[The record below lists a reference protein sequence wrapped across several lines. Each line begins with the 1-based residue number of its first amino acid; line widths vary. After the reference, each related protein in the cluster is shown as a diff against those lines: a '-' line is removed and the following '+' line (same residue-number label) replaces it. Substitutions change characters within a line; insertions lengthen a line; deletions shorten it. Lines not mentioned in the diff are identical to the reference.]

1 MTIAERLNKKTKYQ
15 EFSKSPIDN
24 YIESREKIKKDRN
37 NIKLDKK
44 LEEKILEEVA
54 ETLEK
59 EIKKMI

>member
-1 MTIAERLNKKTKYQ
+1 MTIAERLHKRTKYQ
-15 EFSKSPIDN
+15 EYSKSPIDN

-37 NIKLDKK
+37 NIILDKK
-44 LEEKILEEVA
+44 LEEKIIEEVT